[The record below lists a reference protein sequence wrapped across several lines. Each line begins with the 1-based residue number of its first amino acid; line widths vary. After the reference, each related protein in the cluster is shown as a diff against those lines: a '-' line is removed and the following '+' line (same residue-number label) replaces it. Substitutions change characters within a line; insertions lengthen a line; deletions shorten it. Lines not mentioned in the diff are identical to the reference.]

1 MNKFLKLTI
10 GDIAYLGDG
19 AHTKVQRYDK
29 GILYLSAKNIKK
41 GFIDYSEVDYIS
53 EKDFEK
59 LFSETTNSI
68 RDLKTNDILFSIIGS
83 VGNVYLYKKNDR
95 FGISSSI
102 AIIRV
107 HNSYVE
113 VKYLYWYL
121 RSKFF
126 SKLAQRVLS
135 NSVQN
140 YLNLPLIRTLPIYF
154 PDKLSIQKKIVNILD
169 NIDNKIKLNNKIN
182 NELKVIAKTIYDYW
196 FLQFEFPNEEGKPY
210 KSSGGKMVWNEE
222 LKREIPEGWE
232 VNKLGKICITLL
244 GGTPDTKNEKFWNG
258 NIPWLNSGEVAAVS
272 PIIKSEKTITEQA
285 MNNSSTSFAK
295 SGTVLISIT
304 RYIVPSILAID
315 SCFNQSVVAILPNNL
330 YHTAFLY
337 PFMKSQV
344 NRYMSLRIGAQQPHI
359 NKQIIDDTNIC
370 IPPIDILNKYYLITE
385 NLYKLQMKF
394 AKENQELTSL
404 RDFLLPLLMNGQVGF
419 KEDKAEG

>member
-1 MNKFLKLTI
+1 MKVKTLNDCLSLIIDKRGVTPKKLNSEWNLTGYRVFSANNVKTLGLSNLEEIKYINEKTYKKWMNNEI
-10 GDIAYLGDG
+10 QQGDILLTSEAPAGEVMYWDSTEKIVIG
-19 AHTKVQRYDK
+19 QRLF
-29 GILYLSAKNIKK
+29 GLRTNNFINSLYLKYYLQSKTGQNEIKNKC
-41 GFIDYSEVDYIS
+41 S
-53 EKDFEK
+53 
-59 LFSETTNSI
+59 
-68 RDLKTNDILFSIIGS
+68 GS
-83 VGNVYLYKKNDR
+83 TV
-95 FGISSSI
+95 FGISAKTFDYI
-102 AIIRV
+102 RII
-107 HNSYVE
+107 
-113 VKYLYWYL
+113 
-121 RSKFF
+121 
-126 SKLAQRVLS
+126 
-135 NSVQN
+135 
-140 YLNLPLIRTLPIYF
+140 LP
-154 PDKLSIQKKIVNILD
+154 
-169 NIDNKIKLNNKIN
+169 DNKIIQEKIAKTLYNLDKKIELNNKISD
-182 NELKVIAKTIYDYW
+182 ELEAIAKTIYDYW

-232 VNKLGKICITLL
+232 VNKLGEICITLL

-258 NIPWLNSGEVAAVS
+258 NIPWLNSGEVAAGS

-315 SCFNQSVVAILPNNL
+315 SCFNQSVVAILPNSL

-344 NRYMSLRIGAQQPHI
+344 NRYMNLRIGAQQPHI

-385 NLYKLQMKF
+385 KLYKLQMKF

-419 KEDKAEG
+419 KGDKAEG